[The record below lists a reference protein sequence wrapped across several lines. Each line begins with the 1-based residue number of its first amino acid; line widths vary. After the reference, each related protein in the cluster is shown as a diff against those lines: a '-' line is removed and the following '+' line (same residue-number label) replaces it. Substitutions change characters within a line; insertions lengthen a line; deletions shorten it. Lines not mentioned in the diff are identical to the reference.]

1 MKKHCMTSFINI
13 NAARMNT
20 FPFYPNHFLPKPQD
34 SCRDFPLLRKKENN
48 TLRSIQQFN
57 TNS

>member
-20 FPFYPNHFLPKPQD
+20 FPFYPNHRTAVEISLYRAKKKT
-34 SCRDFPLLRKKENN
+34 PLWV
-48 TLRSIQQFN
+48 QFN
-57 TNS
+57 NSTPIHRQA